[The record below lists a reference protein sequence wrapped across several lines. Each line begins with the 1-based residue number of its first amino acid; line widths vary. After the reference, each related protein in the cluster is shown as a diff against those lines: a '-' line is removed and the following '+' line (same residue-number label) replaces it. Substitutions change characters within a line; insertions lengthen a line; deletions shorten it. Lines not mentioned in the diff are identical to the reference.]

1 MPSLVEEL
9 QKDALNQAVKLTEL
23 LQKSLVVAT
32 KLKLNEFASWVRL
45 ELDGYG
51 ETDRVL
57 RKGKRTPEIYCFRIR
72 SSFSTASLE
81 RGNHN
86 VYNRPFQRT

>member
-51 ETDRVL
+51 ETDRVH
-57 RKGKRTPEIYCFRIR
+57 IR
-72 SSFSTASLE
+72 VKE
-81 RGNHN
+81 RPKFT
-86 VYNRPFQRT
+86 VFEFDLVFLQRR